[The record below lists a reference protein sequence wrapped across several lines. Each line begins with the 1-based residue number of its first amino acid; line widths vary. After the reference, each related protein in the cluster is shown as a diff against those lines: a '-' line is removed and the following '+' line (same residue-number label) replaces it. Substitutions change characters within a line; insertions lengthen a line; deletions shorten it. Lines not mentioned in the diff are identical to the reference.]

1 MRASHPRVASAAAAA
16 LVQANGTLHKAVAHE
31 LSVRPVVHWGV
42 KTRNMLLTLTTPGA
56 GDVYRVPYVSR
67 AHGGAGTIPG
77 TARAPGASTRATP
90 HGVRAREVVM
100 FIFVRCSLLCR
111 SLLYSDS
118 VRPGY

>member
-1 MRASHPRVASAAAAA
+1 M
-16 LVQANGTLHKAVAHE
+16 QANGTLHKAVAHE

-77 TARAPGASTRATP
+77 TARAPGIHPRHASR
-90 HGVRAREVVM
+90 GSGREVVM